1 VGRQKKA
8 AKEKDA
14 KEPEESG
21 TYDGE
26 SVGNGR
32 QWMKKFSR
40 MKVGP
45 PKGVKTVMG
54 STNPGRRETGMI
66 EKATSLRRLSR
77 TVGVEVKKKDLNDI
91 MSHMNSEPFLADTQ
105 KYQQKLQTSTKKMRA
120 QLRKMRGS

>member
-1 VGRQKKA
+1 
-8 AKEKDA
+8 
-14 KEPEESG
+14 
-21 TYDGE
+21 
-26 SVGNGR
+26 
-32 QWMKKFSR
+32 
-40 MKVGP
+40 
-45 PKGVKTVMG
+45 
-54 STNPGRRETGMI
+54 MI

>member
-1 VGRQKKA
+1 MDACVGCFRQKISCWPGCVGRQKKA

-54 STNPGRRETGMI
+54 
-66 EKATSLRRLSR
+66 
-77 TVGVEVKKKDLNDI
+77 
-91 MSHMNSEPFLADTQ
+91 
-105 KYQQKLQTSTKKMRA
+105 
-120 QLRKMRGS
+120 